1 MAGCHWNIF
10 LNCYPFL
17 HTYIFKLKIKNHSP
31 NQNCM
36 AITITPIASCLLWH
50 TNKMCTTLVLV
61 ALQGRGHAHILQLF
75 LQGVSWEGHLKFRVF
90 FPFLLLSTLVERRCC
105 KIQATLLQNKKRC
118 QSQSCQELYFSSA
131 WVRVGPVKQQF
142 SLQWYS
148 LVFSVVSWALVQ
160 A

>member
-1 MAGCHWNIF
+1 MASCHWNIF
-10 LNCYPFL
+10 LNCCPFL
-17 HTYIFKLKIKNHSP
+17 HIYFTIKDQESQSKPELHGNY
-31 NQNCM
+31 N
-36 AITITPIASCLLWH
+36 H
-50 TNKMCTTLVLV
+50 TNSFGGITGKRSCSHIT
-61 ALQGRGHAHILQLF
+61 ALSAGCLMGRSLKVQGFF
-75 LQGVSWEGHLKFRVF
+75 L
-90 FPFLLLSTLVERRCC
+90 FLLLSTLVERRCC

-148 LVFSVVSWALVQ
+148 LVFSVVSWAFVQ